1 MFDSINLF
9 FINVLQWIH
18 GWVGNYGW
26 SVVVFTLLIRLCVLP
41 LDIKSRRGMYA
52 MNRVQPKMQ
61 ELQKKYADDKDKLN
75 RKMMELYKKEHVSPT
90 AGCLPLLL
98 QWPILIFM
106 FTAMRVFANE
116 QTIQMLLNLK
126 DSIEPTLQSW
136 LWIKNVFQP
145 DSFTASILPAI
156 GDQLQTITAVG
167 YSKVLTAENIEAAR
181 AFLASSDYA
190 MKAATYGA
198 EAFKQIQLNFL
209 IIRPTLMLPTSIAN
223 LFQYA
228 NGLFILPILAGVSQ
242 FVMNSVMSGKQTK
255 KPEAG
260 DNPMNLNSGFM
271 KWFFP
276 LFSVW
281 ICASSNAA
289 FSIYWMAVNVISI
302 IQTVIL
308 NKYFERKDA
317 LRAQAEKAQG

>member
-75 RKMMELYKKEHVSPT
+75 RKMMELYRKEHVSPT

-116 QTIQMLLNLK
+116 QTIQMLLNMK
-126 DSIEPTLQSW
+126 DGIEPTLQSW